1 MRKADQE
8 GGDEEKRTNHSSLH
22 IHMLMVLC
30 AFLVSTSFTVGKA
43 ITEGLDPAVLT
54 LVRFVFATILLFPYV
69 KIFHGLRFSWSLLVR
84 CSIISLCLVIFFWCM
99 FVSLRYTTALNTSI
113 IFTLVPSIAGLY
125 ALILLKER
133 LTEAKLVALAC
144 GMAGAVW
151 VIFRGDIGQLLAMQW
166 NKGDLVFLAG
176 CLAMGLYTPLVRLLH
191 RNEPMVVMTFW
202 ILVSGSIWLLPVS
215 GRQMLTMDWGAIP
228 PTIWL
233 GVAYLALFT
242 TVITFFLTQ
251 YSTTFIGPTRVMAY
265 SYLYPALVL
274 LLDMFLGKGLP
285 EFKVIPGVLVVL
297 VAMFVIQR
305 SASKSTG

>member
-1 MRKADQE
+1 
-8 GGDEEKRTNHSSLH
+8 
-22 IHMLMVLC
+22 
-30 AFLVSTSFTVGKA
+30 
-43 ITEGLDPAVLT
+43 
-54 LVRFVFATILLFPYV
+54 
-69 KIFHGLRFSWSLLVR
+69 
-84 CSIISLCLVIFFWCM
+84 
-99 FVSLRYTTALNTSI
+99 
-113 IFTLVPSIAGLY
+113 
-125 ALILLKER
+125 
-133 LTEAKLVALAC
+133 
-144 GMAGAVW
+144 
-151 VIFRGDIGQLLAMQW
+151 
-166 NKGDLVFLAG
+166 
-176 CLAMGLYTPLVRLLH
+176 MGLYTPLVRLLH

-215 GRQMLTMDWGAIP
+215 GRHMLTMDWGAIP

-305 SASKSTG
+305 SASKSIG